1 MLKTKKFL
9 SVLLSLAMIFSIFSV
24 AAYAEDALI
33 SEISVDVSIEAGMTY
48 NDYADFIAIKTEG
61 LEYDDDEGSSTV
73 SVYDYETGDFVYDA
87 MEDDVAY
94 DIYIYLK
101 VSDGYAFGDSIK
113 YVTVNGKRTDDFILN
128 SYESDDGTVEY
139 VDIYLYNYKINAE
152 PYTGECV
159 EKAEITIDSDLGGV
173 FFEDYEKYI
182 QVITDT
188 LEFEDNYGDPA
199 VFVYDE
205 NYDFVDGQFK
215 LGETYI
221 IIVYLTAKEGHV
233 LSGYLDS
240 YVNGEEV
247 YSYTSDWMPEE
258 DVVVEYVGLEFE
270 ITVESDRQFTI
281 FERIANFFR
290 NLFNTIENFFNSL
303 FFPVIIL

>member
-61 LEYDDDEGSSTV
+61 LEYDDDEGSSTI

-113 YVTVNGKRTDDFILN
+113 YVTVNGKRTDDFSLN
-128 SYESDDGTVEY
+128 SYETDDGTVEY
-139 VDIYLYNYKINAE
+139 VAIYLYNYKINAE
-152 PYTGECV
+152 PYTGEYV